1 MMNQMPTNM
10 QNMQQNQVY
19 NEPPQIISVKDQ
31 LYLTDMMSWNLIAM
45 KKAHFFA
52 SQCQIPEIKAELEKV
67 GKMHHRH
74 YQQIL
79 NQLNGNPQMQ

>member
-1 MMNQMPTNM
+1 MEFNCDEKST
-10 QNMQQNQVY
+10 
-19 NEPPQIISVKDQ
+19 
-31 LYLTDMMSWNLIAM
+31 
-45 KKAHFFA
+45 FFA

-67 GKMHHRH
+67 GEMHHRH